1 MTLPSSP
8 EEATHPD
15 NTMPTPSKDFM
26 EQVLAE
32 PSADHTGVHDS
43 VRAQSRELIR
53 DIGGYTVG
61 PEVEDKPFTHP
72 PEKKPTKAS

>member
-26 EQVLAE
+26 KQVAE
-32 PSADHTGVHDS
+32 PGSDHTGVHDS

-61 PEVEDKPFTHP
+61 PEVEKKPFLTY
-72 PEKKPTKAS
+72 PEEETEQAP